1 MSDENKSIGNK
12 EFPSLMSIPEINQE
26 DATAVET
33 HGPWTL
39 DDDSR
44 HGDSGDSGSPANR
57 FDDSHDSASRPDLGS
72 AAEARDSLL
81 DLPELPELPD
91 PTGHTKPL
99 PPSPS
104 QKISPFHAP
113 KGDGE
118 GRGGSTR
125 QKTEPAHSAAA
136 QIENHGRQ
144 IIGGRYEIQARIGE
158 GGMGRVY
165 RVKHLGL
172 GKLFALK
179 IIRSVLADD
188 EGARRAFFRE
198 ARLASGLSHPSI
210 VSIVDFGE
218 DPSYGVY
225 MVMEIVEG
233 EPLRKVLREKGR
245 FAIRQ
250 ATDIMLQIAD
260 AIRYVHE
267 KGVVHCDIKAEN
279 ILLASERSEAG
290 RRVHRVKLLDFGLAR
305 PHESNSSA
313 SMSIQGTPAYIAP
326 ERIKGAAPAPSMD
339 IYALGILFY
348 ELVTGAPPWN
358 GALHLVLACH
368 VNEAPKPLSQVLG
381 EPVDE
386 RVEALIAKTLAKDPE
401 DRQKSVN
408 AFIYELKTLCEMLG
422 FQTRRRSR
430 SRPAPKATRN
440 DIVEATFAECPLPLA
455 AFSSDGTIL
464 VGNKAFSVFLYR
476 EQVDLRGVSLRETP
490 IARACPN
497 LSHEIRTVL
506 AEGRTLQVPLETMG
520 ADGSTV
526 ELAMWLSPGPE
537 ESENVFCA
545 IHLVQKPQV

>member
-12 EFPSLMSIPEINQE
+12 EFPSLMSIPDINKE
-26 DATAVET
+26 DATAVQT

-39 DDDSR
+39 DDEDSR
-44 HGDSGDSGSPANR
+44 AGDSGSADRR
-57 FDDSHDSASRPDLGS
+57 FDDSRPSQSLDSEPV
-72 AAEARDSLL
+72 RDSLL

-104 QKISPFHAP
+104 QRISSKPS
-113 KGDGE
+113 K
-118 GRGGSTR
+118 
-125 QKTEPAHSAAA
+125 QEPAHSAAA

-198 ARLASGLSHPSI
+198 ARLASSLSHASI

-218 DPSYGVY
+218 DASYGVY

-245 FAIRQ
+245 FGVRQ
-250 ATDIMLQIAD
+250 AADIMIQVAD

-279 ILLASERSEAG
+279 ILLSSERSEAG
-290 RRVHRVKLLDFGLAR
+290 RRMHRVKLLDFGLAR
-305 PHESNSSA
+305 PQTTTASSA

-326 ERIKGAAPAPSMD
+326 ERIKGAPPAPSMD

-348 ELVTGAPPWN
+348 ELLTGNPPWN

-368 VNEAPKPLSQVLG
+368 VNEAPKPLSEVLG
-381 EPVDE
+381 EPVDD
-386 RVEALIAKTLAKDPE
+386 RVESLIAKTLNKDPE
-401 DRQKSVN
+401 DRQKSVG
-408 AFIYELKTLCEMLG
+408 AFIYELKTMMEMLG
-422 FQTRRRSR
+422 FQSRRRSR
-430 SRPAPKATRN
+430 SQPSTAKTSRN
-440 DIVEATFAECPLPLA
+440 EIVETTFAECPLPLA

-497 LSHEIRTVL
+497 LNHEIRTVL

-520 ADGSTV
+520 ADGSSV

-537 ESENVFCA
+537 ESENVYCA
-545 IHLVQKPQV
+545 IHLVNKPPV